1 VHFPQASTIKETTPS
16 TACNGEP
23 VATYGYSWMLCAI
36 GERKAA
42 DRSKVGACDELKSY
56 LEAPLEAPGD
66 VIAWWGVSTFYP
78 LWNMLKT
85 VIG

>member
-1 VHFPQASTIKETTPS
+1 
-16 TACNGEP
+16 
-23 VATYGYSWMLCAI
+23 MLCAV

-42 DRSKVGACDELKSY
+42 DRSKVGARDELKSY